1 MQDLE
6 RATLNALLEKADMG
20 DLTISIDVHLW
31 KDEDQTEI
39 FIKKVW
45 LADDTL
51 FLIWRDAD
59 RATKAKLA
67 GVAETPP
74 KLVLVYGQVCNS
86 GKAGTVAQ
94 SKMNSEG
101 YADWEGDRDML
112 ADTFCDCLV
121 LDREDAQVMA
131 DSTANGGHGTFN
143 RKAGR
148 NALEYF
154 DSIN

>member
-45 LADDTL
+45 LEDDTL

-94 SKMNSEG
+94 SEMNSEE
-101 YADWEGDRDML
+101 YADLEGDRDRL
-112 ADTFCDCLV
+112 AEHFGDCMV
-121 LDREDAQVMA
+121 LDREDAQVMY
-131 DSTANGGHGTFN
+131 DCLTAGIQGTFD
-143 RKAGR
+143 RKVGR

-154 DSIN
+154 NATN

>member
-39 FIKKVW
+39 FIKKVC
-45 LADDTL
+45 LEDDTL

-74 KLVLVYGQVCNS
+74 NLVLVYNENCTS
-86 GKAGTVAQ
+86 AGLVAQ
-94 SKMNSEG
+94 REMNREE
-101 YADWEGDRDML
+101 YADCEGDRDRL
-112 ADTFCDCLV
+112 ADTFGDCLV
-121 LDREDAQVMA
+121 LDREDAQVMY
-131 DSTANGGHGTFN
+131 DCLTAGIQGTFD
-143 RKAGR
+143 RKVGR

-154 DSIN
+154 DVTN